1 MESRASFKE
10 VGSEFLRGT
19 AANSMDTGFITPAV
33 TSTTT
38 NGPTLRGVETNT
50 ARGVKG
56 TPVVG
61 GITPVEHAP
70 YSDAPEVVTYKTYGD
85 L

>member
-19 AANSMDTGFITPAV
+19 AANSMDTGYITPAI

-38 NGPTLRGVETNT
+38 NGPANRGVETNT
-50 ARGVKG
+50 ARGVKEA
-56 TPVVG
+56 VVLKD
-61 GITPVEHAP
+61 IIKLEHAP
-70 YSDAPEVVTYKTYGD
+70 STDAPEVVTYKTYGD